1 MMNNKT
7 QKWLIGLVIAL
18 AVINVSLLVF
28 VWRGHAKLR
37 EQMPSRRERI
47 ERPELTGRSI
57 IRDLEMNKDQRDQFR
72 SFFEM
77 HRNRMDSMGMM
88 LREAKNNVNRAI
100 IENDSAALK
109 TANEEL
115 FQIQRAAELETQQLT
130 RSLTRIATDEQ
141 KRRFLQS
148 MENVLI
154 HQPNRR
160 TGRKGQ

>member
-1 MMNNKT
+1 MNNKT

-18 AVINVSLLVF
+18 AIINVSLMIF
-28 VWRGHAKLR
+28 VWRGHIKLR
-37 EQMPSRRERI
+37 DQMPPMQGRM
-47 ERPELTGRSI
+47 ERPELTGRAI
-57 IRDLEMNKDQRDQFR
+57 IRDLDMNKEQRDQFR
-72 SFFEM
+72 AFFEM

-109 TANEEL
+109 MANEEL

-130 RSLTRIATDEQ
+130 RSLTQIATDEQ
-141 KRRFLQS
+141 KRQFLKS

-154 HQPNRR
+154 HQPGMRKRR
-160 TGRKGQ
+160 NGQ